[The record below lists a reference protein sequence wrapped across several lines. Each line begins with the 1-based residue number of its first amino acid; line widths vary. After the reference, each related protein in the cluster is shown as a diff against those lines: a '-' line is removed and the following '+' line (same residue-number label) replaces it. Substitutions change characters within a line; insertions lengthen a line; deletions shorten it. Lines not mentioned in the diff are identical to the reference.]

1 MVQRTE
7 RNLLRVNLSTGQIQN
22 ETISSKDVLMFL
34 GGRVLGNVLLY
45 RELDAGIDP
54 LSPENKLIFSTGPL
68 TGTNAPGSSRYI
80 VHTKSPL
87 TGLYLN
93 SLAGGYF
100 GPELR
105 KSGYDSIIIE
115 GKSEYPV
122 YLSITENEI
131 KLVDARPYWG
141 MTTGDTQE
149 FIKSTTNSKARVAC
163 IGPAGENLVPYAAI
177 ISERRA
183 VGRGGAGAVMG
194 SKNLKAVV
202 VRGQKKVELADPE
215 AFRAAVKHAMKDI
228 SDSPLSKLFPLYGSL
243 LAMPALNEAGIIPYR
258 NWQDAADPEGKNLF
272 AETWRDKYV
281 KKDVRCAPPCTL
293 KCSKITLATEGP
305 HAGTMAE
312 GPEYESEYAL
322 GACCGITDQAAV
334 IEADALCDQYGLD
347 CMSMGVSIA
356 FAMECFEK
364 GIITEQ
370 DTDGDDFRFGNAR
383 LLAKYIR
390 KTAYQQGFGKT
401 LSYGTKIMSEQFG
414 KESEDFAMHTKGMEL
429 GGYDPR
435 GAKSLALVYACGARG
450 GCHKS
455 HGSANGL
462 SLRELRS
469 PDERFKTEGKA
480 ELTRESLLDR
490 IMADSAILCIFP
502 QAATS
507 DEAVAE
513 MLSAAIGISYTIEDL
528 HVIAERGNHIER
540 AFNVREGLRRS
551 WDTLP
556 KRLLKESVQ
565 SGPTKGQIVELE
577 TLLNDY
583 YALSGWDIESGI
595 PLPEKCK
602 ELGLDSLAKDMESY
616 LKEA

>member
-1 MVQRTE
+1 MFQKTE
-7 RNLLRVNLSTGQIQN
+7 RTLLRVNLTSGQMRY
-22 ETISSKDVLMFL
+22 ETIADQDVQMFL
-34 GGRVLGNVLLY
+34 GGRALGNMLLY

-68 TGTNAPGSSRYI
+68 TGTIAPGGSRYI

-115 GKSEYPV
+115 GKSDHPV
-122 YLSITENEI
+122 YLSVTEDEA
-131 KLVDARPYWG
+131 KLVDAGPYWG

-149 FIKSTTNSKARVAC
+149 FIKSNTNSKARVAC

-194 SKNLKAVV
+194 SKNLKAIV
-202 VRGQKKVELADPE
+202 VRGQKKVELADPKG
-215 AFRAAVKHAMKDI
+215 FRAAVKHAMQDI
-228 SDSPLSKLFPLYGSL
+228 SGSPLSKLFPLYGSL

-258 NWQDAADPEGKNLF
+258 NWQDAAVPEGKNLF

-281 KKDVRCAPPCTL
+281 KKDVHCAPGCTL
-293 KCSKITLATEGP
+293 KCSKLTLATEGP
-305 HAGTMAE
+305 HAGTMTE

-322 GACCGITDQAAV
+322 GACCGITDQTAV

-364 GIITEQ
+364 GIITKE
-370 DTDGDDFRFGNAR
+370 DTDGEEFRFGNAR

-390 KTAYQQGFGKT
+390 ETAYQRGFGKI
-401 LSYGTKIMSEQFG
+401 LSAGTRAMSEQFG
-414 KESEDFAMHTKGMEL
+414 KDSENFAMHAKGMEL

-462 SLRELRS
+462 SLRELRT

-480 ELTRESLLDR
+480 ELTRASMLDR
-490 IMADSAILCIFP
+490 VMADSAILCIFP

-513 MLSAAIGISYTIEDL
+513 MLTAAVGINYTPDDL
-528 HVIAERGNHIER
+528 HVIADRGNHLER

-556 KRLLKESVQ
+556 KRLLRESVN

-583 YALSGWDIESGI
+583 YALSGWDLESGI
-595 PLPEKCK
+595 PLPATLK
-602 ELGLDSLAKDMESY
+602 ELGLDSLAEDMEKY
-616 LKEA
+616 LQEI